1 VPASKEL
8 LDPASWGEVLEL
20 YANTVNLAVALVNG
34 EGRVVG
40 RCHNPQ
46 PIWKMAREAR
56 PEWGPGCPFCLD
68 ANGHCTAAADA
79 QRTRSVVLV
88 RGLGGFVHVAAP
100 LFLAER
106 YVGTVVAG
114 QVFDEYPDRLQL
126 ERVAKEFGLS
136 GQELWRLARQLVP
149 MSRANMAAFGKLLF
163 TLGNAF
169 LQERYST
176 ILQKALAE
184 TNIKLQSSNQGLND
198 ANAKLHGKVVELDQ
212 ANAEKDIL
220 LSEVHHRV
228 NNNLQVVAILLRMQA
243 EAFPDG
249 QVAEALRESQLR
261 IDSMALI
268 HAQLYRSVD
277 WRVVDFAE
285 YAAILVNN
293 LFRSYG
299 IDQARITCRLDV
311 GSFELGVDKA
321 VPAGLILN
329 ELITNAL
336 KHAFPEGRRGSILIH
351 GELRDGRIELD
362 VQDDGVGIRETAEPR
377 RQQRLGLKIVNTLC
391 RQLKGT
397 LVAPD
402 EAEEP
407 SPGSIFRIS
416 FPYPS
421 DRA

>member
-1 VPASKEL
+1 
-8 LDPASWGEVLEL
+8 
-20 YANTVNLAVALVNG
+20 
-34 EGRVVG
+34 
-40 RCHNPQ
+40 
-46 PIWKMAREAR
+46 
-56 PEWGPGCPFCLD
+56 
-68 ANGHCTAAADA
+68 
-79 QRTRSVVLV
+79 
-88 RGLGGFVHVAAP
+88 
-100 LFLAER
+100 
-106 YVGTVVAG
+106 
-114 QVFDEYPDRLQL
+114 
-126 ERVAKEFGLS
+126 
-136 GQELWRLARQLVP
+136 

-228 NNNLQVVAILLRMQA
+228 NNNLQVVASLLRMQA